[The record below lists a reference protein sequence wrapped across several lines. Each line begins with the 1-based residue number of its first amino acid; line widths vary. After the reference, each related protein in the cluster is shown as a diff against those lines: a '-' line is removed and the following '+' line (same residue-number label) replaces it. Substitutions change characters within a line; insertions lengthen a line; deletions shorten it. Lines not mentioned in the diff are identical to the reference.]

1 MLQQKNGKGRVN
13 KLIIIDWTNTLN
25 QENKQLYD
33 DQGLECIYQSFFW
46 LKDGTLFPSILFFSE
61 KTSGPLIKMSR
72 HKFV

>member
-46 LKDGTLFPSILFFSE
+46 LKDGTLFPGILFFSE
-61 KTSGPLIKMSR
+61 KTSGPLIKMSL